1 MMRRL
6 RTGDFEFDIL
16 GRRRTWFII
25 SGIVIAIAIGS
36 LATRRINA
44 GLEFRGGTAFEFQSE
59 ASGVDIADV
68 RGALSDAGIEEAT
81 VQTLGERGFLVQTED
96 VSPSVQSRTVTE
108 LAEVADI
115 DRDDI
120 NVTNVGPKWGAQIT
134 RKAIQALVVFRVVLV
149 IYLSI
154 RLEPKMAVAA
164 LAAVF
169 HDLVA
174 TAGIYSLTGFEVT
187 PATVIALLT
196 ILGFSLYDTVVVF
209 DRVKERTA
217 SLSAA
222 GRITYTQATNEA
234 LNEVLIRSLNTSIVS
249 LLPVASLLVVGSYL
263 LGARTLREL
272 ALALLIG
279 IGASLYSGIAVA
291 TPILAMW
298 KEREPRWAALRS
310 RIAAR
315 TQDGGVHAPRVAPS
329 APLTA
334 PATAPAT
341 TTATATATGE
351 PIPPSSRSSAQPS
364 KPKGSQPRRRKKKKR
379 RR

>member
-6 RTGDFEFDIL
+6 RTGNFEFDIL

-25 SGIVIAIAIGS
+25 SGIIIAISVGS

-44 GLEFRGGTAFEFQSE
+44 GLEFRGGTAFEFQSS
-59 ASGVDIADV
+59 ASGLDIPDV
-68 RGALSDAGIEEAT
+68 REALGEAGIEEAT
-81 VQTLGERGFLVQTED
+81 VQTVGARGFLVQTED
-96 VSPSVQSRTVTE
+96 VSPRVQSRTVTE
-108 LAEVADI
+108 LAELADV
-115 DRDDI
+115 DRNDI

-134 RKAIQALVVFRVVLV
+134 RKAIQALVFFLIVLV
-149 IYLSI
+149 VYLSI

-164 LAAVF
+164 LIAVF
-169 HDLVA
+169 HDLIA

-209 DRVKERTA
+209 DRVTERTA

-222 GRITYTQATNEA
+222 GRITYTQTANDA
-234 LNEVLIRSLNTSIVS
+234 LNEVLIRSLNTSVVS
-249 LLPVASLLVVGSYL
+249 LFPVASLLIVGSYL

-291 TPILAMW
+291 TPIFAMW
-298 KEREPRWAALRS
+298 KEREPRWAALRA
-310 RIAAR
+310 RVAAR
-315 TQDGGVHAPRVAPS
+315 TADAGPPRVAPS

-334 PATAPAT
+334 PATAPV
-341 TTATATATGE
+341 TATATATVTGE
-351 PIPPSSRSSAQPS
+351 PSPP
-364 KPKGSQPRRRKKKKR
+364 GSQPSRPKTQQRRRKKKKR